1 MLCRDLVAGVVLAGT
16 LGACAAVDSTVAPRY
31 DTVSRSIAQARNES
45 ILLNI
50 VRASHDY
57 PLSFST
63 VSQVIPQMTNTT
75 TVGVPQFAVGPN
87 PKCATFTNGIA
98 GAACLA
104 VPPSPVRDVI
114 FGNSNNFTDAIA
126 VQTQFT
132 LSTQETKDFYNAL
145 LRPVDLYVLNFF
157 IRQGYSRE
165 LLFWLFMD
173 SVEVTIANRGTLGFQ
188 FNPPYDYGCP
198 QQDPRKRC
206 FREWTELAT
215 VTGLSVDQHKEK
227 AEGGKTDSL
236 SRFCFDDVLARRGRA
251 AMEQASPGRLKYIM
265 DRYVDPGTL
274 QALSPKCG
282 APWPKES
289 DTETA
294 ATDTLKFRVG
304 PLQFEILP
312 RSAYGI
318 YQFLGKLLRQ
328 SRGGV
333 ELDRNQIPEYVRED
347 EVRPELS
354 TVREDKQLLNVVI
367 NQSSACFAETHFID
381 GNYCVP
387 EEGSANT
394 KRIFGLLAQ
403 LLALQTSASDLAITP
418 TVHTVQ

>member
-1 MLCRDLVAGVVLAGT
+1 MLCRDLVAGVLLAGT
-16 LGACAAVDSTVAPRY
+16 LSACAAVDSTVAPRY

-50 VRASHDY
+50 GRASHDY

-63 VSQVIPQMTNTT
+63 ISQVIPQMTNAT
-75 TVGVPQFAVGPN
+75 TVGLPSFLMGPN
-87 PKCATFTNGIA
+87 PKCVPAPT
-98 GAACLA
+98 CLA

-114 FGNSNNFTDAIA
+114 FGNTNNLTDTIA
-126 VQTQFT
+126 VQTQFN

-145 LRPVDLYVLNFF
+145 LRPVDLYILNFF

-215 VTGLSVDQHKEK
+215 ITGLSVDQHTEK
-227 AEGGKTDSL
+227 VENGKTASF
-236 SRFCFDDVLARRGRA
+236 SRFCFDDVLGRRGQA
-251 AMEQASPGRLKYIM
+251 AMDQASPGRLHYIM
-265 DRYVDPGTL
+265 AKYVDPGAL

-282 APWPKES
+282 SPWPKTDS
-289 DTETA
+289 ETA
-294 ATDTLKFRVG
+294 TVDTLKFHVG
-304 PLQFEILP
+304 PLQFDILP

-328 SRGGV
+328 SRGGL
-333 ELDRNQIPEYVRED
+333 ELDPSQMPENIRED
-347 EVRPELS
+347 ELRPELS
-354 TVREDKQLLNVVI
+354 TVKEDRQLLNVVL
-367 NQSSACFAETHFID
+367 NQSSSGCFAETRFID
-381 GNYCVP
+381 GYYCVP

-394 KRIFGLLAQ
+394 KRVFGLLAQ

-418 TVHTVQ
+418 TVHTVN

>member
-1 MLCRDLVAGVVLAGT
+1 MLCRDLVAGALLAGT
-16 LGACAAVDSTVAPRY
+16 LSACAAVDSTVAPRY

-63 VSQVIPQMTNTT
+63 ISQVIPQMTNTT
-75 TVGVPQFAVGPN
+75 TVGMPSFLEGPN
-87 PKCATFTNGIA
+87 PQCINTNGGA
-98 GAACLA
+98 VGAAGIARCLT
-104 VPPSPVRDVI
+104 PPGTPGRDII
-114 FGNSNNFTDAIA
+114 FGNTNNLTDAIA
-126 VQTQFT
+126 VQTQFN

-145 LRPVDLYVLNFF
+145 LRPVDLYILDFF

-215 VTGLSVDQHKEK
+215 VTGLSVDQHTEK
-227 AEGGKTDSL
+227 GENGKIASY
-236 SRFCFDDVLARRGRA
+236 SRFCFDDVLGRRGQA
-251 AMEQASPGRLKYIM
+251 AMEHASPGRLQYIM
-265 DRYVDPGTL
+265 AKYVDPGTL

-282 APWPKES
+282 SPWPKETN
-289 DTETA
+289 TEAT
-294 ATDTLKFRVG
+294 TDTLKFRVG

-312 RSAYGI
+312 RSAYAI

-328 SRGGV
+328 QNGGL
-333 ELDRNQIPEYVRED
+333 EFDESQIPEYIRKED
-347 EVRPELS
+347 IRPELS
-354 TVREDKQLLNVVI
+354 TVK
-367 NQSSACFAETHFID
+367 
-381 GNYCVP
+381 
-387 EEGSANT
+387 
-394 KRIFGLLAQ
+394 
-403 LLALQTSASDLAITP
+403 
-418 TVHTVQ
+418 

>member
-1 MLCRDLVAGVVLAGT
+1 MWCRDLVAGILLAGT
-16 LGACAAVDSTVAPRY
+16 LGACAAIDSTVAPRY

-63 VSQVIPQMTNTT
+63 VSQVIPQMSNTT
-75 TVGVPQFAVGPN
+75 TIGTPQFLVGPN

-98 GAACLA
+98 SAACLA

-114 FGNSNNFTDAIA
+114 FGNANNLTDAIA

-173 SVEVTIANRGTLGFQ
+173 SVEVTLANRGTLGFQ

-215 VTGLSVDQHKEK
+215 VTGLSVDQYKEK
-227 AEGGKTDSL
+227 AEAGKTSSL
-236 SRFCFDDVLARRGRA
+236 SRFCFDEVLARRGRS
-251 AMEQASPGRLKYIM
+251 AMDQATPGRLRYIM
-265 DRYVDPGTL
+265 ATYVDPGAL

-282 APWPKES
+282 SPWTKQADAEA
-289 DTETA
+289 A

-304 PLQFEILP
+304 PLQFDIVP

-328 SRGGV
+328 SRGGLQ
-333 ELDRNQIPEYVRED
+333 LDENQIPDYVRED
-347 EVRPELS
+347 ELRPELS
-354 TVREDKQLLNVVI
+354 TVKEDKQLLNVVI
-367 NQSSACFAETHFID
+367 NQSTECFAETRFFD
-381 GNYCVP
+381 GSYCVP
-387 EEGSANT
+387 EQGSANT

-403 LLALQTSASDLAITP
+403 LLALQTSAADLAITP